1 MLLTVIIAVGIVILD
16 QVTKWLTVQ
25 YVKPVGSVPVI
36 QDVFHFTYV
45 ENRGAAWGILQNARW
60 IFVGITAIVCIA
72 IVVFLIREK
81 NISSLL
87 RVSLSV
93 ILGGAVGNMIDRIF
107 LGYVVDMIHVK
118 CINYPVFN
126 IADSATVVGTI
137 LLAWYILFISG
148 KKPESAEIPE
158 ASPVE

>member
-1 MLLTVIIAVGIVILD
+1 MLLTVILALAILILD
-16 QVTKWLTVQ
+16 RVSKWLTVQ
-25 YVKPVGSVPVI
+25 YVKPVGTIPVI
-36 QDVFHFTYV
+36 KDVFHFTYV
-45 ENRGAAWGILQNARW
+45 ENRGAAWGILPNARW
-60 IFVGITAIVCIA
+60 IFVGITVVVCIA

-81 NISSLL
+81 NIAPLL

-93 ILGGAVGNMIDRIF
+93 ILGGALGNMIDRIF

-137 LLAWYILFISG
+137 LLAWYILFQSG
-148 KKPESAEIPE
+148 KKPEAT
-158 ASPVE
+158 PVE